1 MTAAHYAGFSRLLV
15 SPVTLLLLSDWSY
28 SRWIVIAAVIVAIVS
43 DILDGYLARKFKT
56 VSNFGVYL
64 DTTIDKVFVCGL
76 LVVMSATQLTPAWIT
91 FTIVVREFI
100 VMGLRAYV
108 ASEGLVLSAHFW
120 GSLKTIFLF
129 AGVLGVLLRIPY
141 SHWLLV
147 VGVFLAVISGAD
159 YAFKVW
165 NHVSRTKDG
174 IIGGGTG

>member
-1 MTAAHYAGFSRLLV
+1 MTAAHYAGFSRLLAA
-15 SPVTLLLLSDWSY
+15 PVTLFLLSDWPY
-28 SRWIVIAAVIVAIVS
+28 SRWLVIAAVIVAIVS
-43 DILDGYLARKFKT
+43 DILDGYLARKFNT

-64 DTTIDKVFVCGL
+64 DTTADKVFVCGL
-76 LVVMSATQLTPAWIT
+76 LVVMSVSQLTPAWIT
-91 FTIVVREFI
+91 FIIVVREFI

-159 YAFKVW
+159 YASKVW
-165 NHVSRTKDG
+165 KHVSRAKAS
-174 IIGGGTG
+174 IIGGATG